1 MANTKN
7 TNLGIKVNV
16 DFALKAKDELNTYV
30 KKLKDVQNLSNGRLG
45 SKFAEGMV
53 GNINKASKSL
63 DTLMKS
69 LDNPR
74 MKKGEKIKLINITG
88 QELATLKTSLQSI
101 TKFWDTE
108 IKKSA
113 TANKNLE
120 ELIAKRKQLTSLKGK
135 ITKNT
140 NKSNAA
146 EEELNKL
153 GYSGGTT
160 QKDRDSVKSSIK
172 NIGKTIAKNKE
183 AGVLDNKELEDE
195 LALLKLIDKQ
205 LKIII
210 DARKTSKDLGGE
222 VKALS
227 SINGSQA
234 TSDPEVATKRLD
246 KAILREEGFT
256 EDPAKLEQIATGF
269 QQIEHSV
276 NATSNSF
283 DNFEASGKE
292 SLDIVDQ
299 ETEEYKQTAESI
311 KQIFAQFGIGIS
323 AVSIVNYFKSLASAA
338 FEFYRSLD
346 EALISIQV
354 VSNLSSQAVMQLK
367 DDFIN
372 MSKDSGMAID
382 DITQAAVLFYQQ
394 GLDTS
399 AVLEMTEV
407 TAEFAKVAGIDA
419 TDAADKLTAAVNGY
433 CLSAEDAA
441 LVADKFNKVAAASA
455 ADIDELSTAFSKAA
469 AQANQAGVSMDN
481 YLAYIA
487 TMEEATREAPENI
500 GTSLKTIFSRM
511 EQIKTAGSSEDGET
525 DVNAVE
531 TALKSVGVQLRDS
544 ENQLRDLEDVLDELG
559 GKWQSLDINTQAYL
573 GTIIAGTRQ
582 QSRFIT
588 LMQNWD
594 RVLELSEE
602 SENSAGQQAIMHRKA
617 MDSLNTAVQ
626 QLTNAWQTFLSNLT
640 DSKAFKTILKLLTN
654 LLNLVNKGNA
664 PFVVLSAAIAMLS
677 KNLSKLGRP
686 LITGWKNLKNFG
698 KSVKS
703 LSVKSFG
710 KDLKNLKQEMEN
722 ANDEFDMATTTHE
735 NYKKELVDVRAQIKL
750 AENAQESEGV
760 SVDELR
766 MKEAALK
773 QQVEASGQAQV
784 QAGEN
789 AKLAAESY
797 QAASQSLNTLMSVG
811 TGAIGIVTLLVSLFG
826 KADDTS
832 GQLAIAIT
840 TMAAGIVIAI
850 FAIKMAVD
858 KTTASLMANP
868 IGAIITG
875 ITMAVTGLI
884 SVISALVNASDN
896 AAKKMKESMQAIGDK
911 LDSVGEAST
920 AIAQVE
926 RTLEKYHE
934 LNNMIYRTK
943 EQQAELNET
952 IQALADTYDLEVL
965 TDKYGNLSINIE
977 EVNEKLAEEKEELA
991 ELEKELRDAEEEG
1004 YKDNKHNSIEY
1015 YRNLFARERS
1025 SYKSLL
1031 TGIGSGDVADDI
1043 ELDAQQIKRVDAE
1056 FKEAVMNYTEDK
1068 AYWFSKLGITVS
1080 EFSGQINDAI
1090 NAAVDENAWEEYYDA
1105 LADFSEDV
1113 DDLSYEEMQKKLD
1126 RFFKQFQQ
1134 QCGLTTQQVELL
1146 REAMEGTL
1154 YSDTNLDETI
1164 KSLEDSIDK
1173 TKVLDDKLKQIDED
1187 TTLYWYDYFSGR
1199 AWSKMGQ
1206 KFAGFQ
1212 AAYVEVEN
1220 MDTEA
1225 TQKLIDNLYKLTA
1238 ASGDAMTMIGA
1249 YSDVL
1254 NEKGRVIMT
1263 ATEFFDKFD
1272 IEKINDAFDISDA
1285 KGGAEIIRQL
1295 SEQIK
1300 ETNDAELKK
1309 ALRDKINDVIDS
1321 MQITAHMSWGDV
1333 ADELDDL
1340 SKDLRSM
1347 NNILQEFNET
1357 GGMTLDTFM
1366 ELADLMDDLDMESLF
1381 RTGMVEE
1388 YIAALD
1394 QLNLGFD
1401 ASTGYI
1407 TAEGGAMNDLQTIQE
1422 ALAKAQIMATIA
1434 KLENSKASLQAELD
1448 MVEVEKQGTDAA
1460 IAFLEKQGEGTIA
1473 LDAIQEEANKSYLEG
1488 MNNAMK
1494 GSLASYRNM
1503 LKNNA
1508 EWAEASIRNAG
1519 KVGDAI
1525 NKAMTGNLT
1534 EGELRDMLNNIYQ
1547 EAEWEGINASGIDQ
1561 LVRDED
1567 EKGKVDIKS
1576 ALAKLKEYRTQ
1587 LDNNSNAILVKIKGL
1602 DTLIAGLYEMS
1613 QKDLSKLGAEKTAE
1627 MEKYIGELQEIYN
1640 LLRKIEG
1647 VEARLDNLEDYND
1660 FSRGDNKAAYLKE
1673 QIGLQ
1678 QELFELNKDLL
1689 AQQKYMENTEQQ
1701 AILGSPVGD
1710 VFSFDEFGNI
1720 LIDYEKYNALQDEAA
1735 DGQQTLK
1742 ELADELYEEYQDLH
1756 DTTHEYYKNLVAS
1769 LEKAIDAQQ
1778 QLVDTYVDLEHD
1790 LADAVIDIY
1799 QKMLDEKLEAI
1810 DVEIEALDKLRTAR
1824 EEANKAKDDSK
1835 DLSDMQTSLKRAMMD
1850 TSGASNTKVLS
1861 YQDQIRSK
1869 LEEMGEDEYTK
1880 RMDAINDALEGQ
1892 KQQLQDAF
1900 DEFFED
1906 YEALYDLIETRILP
1920 NEEAVI
1926 ETLMS
1931 TEEYLHASDAE
1942 RAQLMDDWQT
1952 NYAVAMTALQDGGTI
1967 MDVVDSIFNLKDA
1980 VSEIDEL
1987 LRDKNFA
1994 QEVGNTISQV
2004 LTSYLYN
2011 QGSGGSGGSGGGG
2024 GGNNSSNKGGGGTG
2038 GNNNDTKPDT
2048 SAIADFDKD
2057 PGKEHTY
2064 AFNVG
2069 DIVRS
2074 NVGTWAQGYAKD
2086 SKGNLKIPVES
2097 SVGNAFMFGSKKG
2110 EILERDNYK
2119 GKSYYKVKLS
2129 TGPIHWLNGYQIK
2142 YKKGGMVYNTG
2153 PAWLDGTT
2161 SAPEAVLNATQT
2173 RAFLQL
2179 ADHFD
2184 ELNGATGNS
2193 IMIEN
2198 ISFNVDSMSSPEDGE
2213 KAFNA
2218 FVNKFKEIGSQT
2230 GLSFNTNRL

>member
-875 ITMAVTGLI
+875 ITMAFTGLI

-1031 TGIGSGDVADDI
+1031 TGIDSGDVADDI

>member
-1031 TGIGSGDVADDI
+1031 TGIDSGDVADDI

-2024 GGNNSSNKGGGGTG
+2024 GNNSSNKGGGGTG

>member
-1 MANTKN
+1 MAKTKN

-113 TANKNLE
+113 AANKNLE

-160 QKDRDSVKSSIK
+160 QKDRDSVKSSIR

-246 KAILREEGFT
+246 KAILKEEGLT
-256 EDPAKLEQIATGF
+256 EDPAVLEQIAAGF

-276 NATSNSF
+276 NATSSSF

-292 SLDIVDQ
+292 SLDILDQ

-433 CLSAEDAA
+433 CLSAEDAS

-686 LITGWKNLKNFG
+686 LMTGWKNLRNFG
-698 KSVKS
+698 KSVKG
-703 LSVKSFG
+703 LSVKNFG
-710 KDLKNLKQEMEN
+710 KDLKNLKQEMED
-722 ANDEFDMATTTHE
+722 ANDEFDMATATHE

-760 SVDELR
+760 AVDELR

-773 QQVEASGQAQV
+773 QQVAASGQAQV

-789 AKLAAESY
+789 AKLAAQSY

-811 TGAIGIVTLLVSLFG
+811 TGAVGIVTLLVSLFG

-840 TMAAGIVIAI
+840 MMAAGIVIAI
-850 FAIKMAVD
+850 FAIKMAID

-875 ITMAVTGLI
+875 ITMAITGLI
-884 SVISALVNASDN
+884 SVISALVNSSDN

-920 AIAQVE
+920 AISQVE

-1004 YKDNKHNSIEY
+1004 YKDNKFNSREY
-1015 YRNLFARERS
+1015 YRNLFSRERS

-1031 TGIGSGDVADDI
+1031 TGIDSGDVADNV

-1056 FKEAVMNYTEDK
+1056 FKDAVMSYTEDK

-1090 NAAVDENAWEEYYDA
+1090 NAAVDDNAWEEYYDA

-1113 DDLSYEEMQKKLD
+1113 DNLSYEEMERKLD

-1154 YSDTNLDETI
+1154 YGDTNLDETI

-1173 TKVLDDKLKQIDED
+1173 TKLLDQKLQEVDEE
-1187 TTLYWYDYFSGR
+1187 TAIHWYDYLYWGG
-1199 AWSKMGQ
+1199 WEKMG
-1206 KFAGFQ
+1206 KKIIGFQ
-1212 AAYVEVEN
+1212 AAYEEVEN
-1220 MDTEA
+1220 MNTES
-1225 TQKLIDNLYKLTA
+1225 TQTMINNLKKLTA

-1254 NEKGRVIMT
+1254 DENGHVLMS
-1263 ATEFFDKFD
+1263 AADFFNKFD

-1300 ETNDAELKK
+1300 ETDDADLKK
-1309 ALRDKINDVIDS
+1309 ALREKINDVMDD

-1340 SKDLRSM
+1340 SKDLRNM

-1366 ELADLMDDLDMESLF
+1366 ELADLMDGLDMESLF

-1473 LDAIQEEANKSYLEG
+1473 LDAIQKEANTAYLEG

-1547 EAEWEGINASGIDQ
+1547 EAEWEGVNASGIDE

-1720 LIDYEKYNALQDEAA
+1720 IIDYEKYNALQDEAA

-1756 DTTHEYYKNLVAS
+1756 DTTHEYYKNLVSS
-1769 LEKAIDAQQ
+1769 LEKSIDAQQ
-1778 QLVDTYVDLEHD
+1778 ELVDTYVDLEHD

-1799 QKMLDEKLEAI
+1799 QKMLDEKLAAI
-1810 DVEIEALDKLRTAR
+1810 DIEIEALDKLRTAR

-1861 YQDQIRSK
+1861 YQDQIRNK

-1880 RMDAINDALEGQ
+1880 RMDEINEALEEQ
-1892 KQQLQDAF
+1892 KEQLQEAF

-1906 YEALYDLIETRILP
+1906 YEALYDMIETRILP

-1931 TEEYLHASDAE
+1931 TEDYLHASDAE
-1942 RAQLMDDWQT
+1942 RAQLMDDWKT
-1952 NYAVAMTALQDGGTI
+1952 NYAVAMTALQDGGSI

-1987 LRDKNFA
+1987 LRNKSFA

-2024 GGNNSSNKGGGGTG
+2024 GGGNNSSNKGGGGTG

-2048 SAIADFDKD
+2048 SNINDFNKD
-2057 PGKEHTY
+2057 PGKSHTY

-2069 DIVRS
+2069 DSVRS
-2074 NVGTWAQGYAKD
+2074 NVGRWVTGYAKT
-2086 SKGNLKIPVES
+2086 SKGDLQKPTKQNQTYYFYETWFDIVD
-2097 SVGNAFMFGSKKG
+2097 
-2110 EILERDNYK
+2110 RDHYN
-2119 GKSYYKVKLS
+2119 GTSYYELQDNKGNTAWV
-2129 TGPIHWLNGYQIK
+2129 NGHQIK

-2161 SAPEAVLNATQT
+2161 SAPEAVLNASQT

>member
-1031 TGIGSGDVADDI
+1031 TGIDSGDVADDI

-1534 EGELRDMLNNIYQ
+1534 EGELRNMLDTIYQ
-1547 EAEWEGINASGIDQ
+1547 EAEWEGVNASGIDQ

-1567 EKGKVDIKS
+1567 EKDMVDVQA
-1576 ALAKLKEYRTQ
+1576 ALAQLKEYRKQ

-1824 EEANKAKDDSK
+1824 EEANKAKLLNLMK
-1835 DLSDMQTSLKRAMMD
+1835 QA
-1850 TSGASNTKVLS
+1850 GI
-1861 YQDQIRSK
+1861 QI
-1869 LEEMGEDEYTK
+1869 
-1880 RMDAINDALEGQ
+1880 
-1892 KQQLQDAF
+1892 
-1900 DEFFED
+1900 
-1906 YEALYDLIETRILP
+1906 
-1920 NEEAVI
+1920 
-1926 ETLMS
+1926 
-1931 TEEYLHASDAE
+1931 
-1942 RAQLMDDWQT
+1942 
-1952 NYAVAMTALQDGGTI
+1952 
-1967 MDVVDSIFNLKDA
+1967 
-1980 VSEIDEL
+1980 
-1987 LRDKNFA
+1987 
-1994 QEVGNTISQV
+1994 
-2004 LTSYLYN
+2004 
-2011 QGSGGSGGSGGGG
+2011 
-2024 GGNNSSNKGGGGTG
+2024 
-2038 GNNNDTKPDT
+2038 
-2048 SAIADFDKD
+2048 
-2057 PGKEHTY
+2057 
-2064 AFNVG
+2064 
-2069 DIVRS
+2069 
-2074 NVGTWAQGYAKD
+2074 
-2086 SKGNLKIPVES
+2086 
-2097 SVGNAFMFGSKKG
+2097 
-2110 EILERDNYK
+2110 
-2119 GKSYYKVKLS
+2119 
-2129 TGPIHWLNGYQIK
+2129 
-2142 YKKGGMVYNTG
+2142 
-2153 PAWLDGTT
+2153 
-2161 SAPEAVLNATQT
+2161 
-2173 RAFLQL
+2173 
-2179 ADHFD
+2179 
-2184 ELNGATGNS
+2184 
-2193 IMIEN
+2193 
-2198 ISFNVDSMSSPEDGE
+2198 
-2213 KAFNA
+2213 
-2218 FVNKFKEIGSQT
+2218 
-2230 GLSFNTNRL
+2230 